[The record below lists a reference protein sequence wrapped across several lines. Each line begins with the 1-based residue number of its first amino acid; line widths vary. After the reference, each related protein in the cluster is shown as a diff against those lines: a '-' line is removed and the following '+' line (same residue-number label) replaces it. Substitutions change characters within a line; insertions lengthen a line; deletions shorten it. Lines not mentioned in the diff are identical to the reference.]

1 MDVNNLLKKSEN
13 MVASR
18 GVSKVVSRV
27 VTRNLFRGVT
37 GYFIFWGS
45 KLWCTSR
52 GVYLLKTG
60 VYYQP
65 WNQSWNQ
72 PLFIGLCTPLVFRQ
86 QRCTHG
92 SSLGYKHKH
101 FSFLKGVSTG
111 VLKHKGCIQSY
122 KQLLFSGLIS
132 GLVTGV

>member
-52 GVYLLKTG
+52 GVYLLKTDTR
-60 VYYQP
+60 P
-65 WNQSWNQ
+65 A
-72 PLFIGLCTPLVFRQ
+72 
-86 QRCTHG
+86 
-92 SSLGYKHKH
+92 SSPFFFFN
-101 FSFLKGVSTG
+101 FSHFLK
-111 VLKHKGCIQSY
+111 KY
-122 KQLLFSGLIS
+122 
-132 GLVTGV
+132 